1 MFSKFFIERPVFASV
16 VSIIITLAGF
26 LGLNNLGVEEYPNL
40 TPPQITV
47 TAKYPGADAGTISNT
62 VASPIEEAING
73 VEGLIYMKT
82 TSSSSGYMTTSAYF
96 EIGTDPLEANINV
109 NNRVQAITASLP
121 NEVQRYGVTV
131 NESSSNMLG
140 VISFYSPDNSM
151 DASTLNNYV
160 NINIKN
166 ELARVNGIGNVQVFG
181 TKDYSVR
188 IWIKP
193 DILTK
198 YSLTPTDVI
207 AKVREQNSQYSA
219 GKLGESPMKEDVSFV
234 YTLKAQG
241 RLSDIEEFKN
251 IILRSDENGNIL
263 RLKDV
268 ADVELGSQ
276 DYTFEGL
283 YNAKKAM
290 VPVGVFMKSGANA
303 LATMDGVKAKL
314 KELSANFNKGIT
326 YDIVYDTTDFVK
338 ISIQEVVKTFMEA
351 ILLVLVVIY
360 MFLKNFRATIIPM
373 IAVPVSIL
381 GTFGVL
387 YVLGFSIN
395 LITLFAL
402 LLAIGI
408 VVDDAIIVIENVERI
423 LRSNKNISPKQASI
437 QAMEEV
443 ATPVISIVLVLSAVF
458 IPVAFLG
465 GFSGQIQKQFA
476 LTLVSSVVISGF
488 VALTLTP
495 ALCAVFLKKEHSK
508 PFWLVEKFNQF
519 FDFSTNIFTAGVA
532 KVLRHVIPSIL
543 VVGILF
549 FAAFKLYNLVPT
561 SLLPNEDKGVIIAFS
576 SLPPGYTLPKT
587 KQTTQ
592 NIALS
597 ATENENIK
605 RSGSMI
611 GYDMM
616 TGSLKEN
623 ASVSFFSLKDWS
635 ERKEANQSSF
645 AIANEYNKKF
655 WMDMNSQTFFVN
667 PPPISGMG
675 MSGGFE
681 VYLQSKTGKSY
692 EQMAQDIQK
701 VFAVARK
708 RPELNVMRLN
718 SSLVTNV
725 PQYNIILDKE
735 KIQMLHVNTADIFKI
750 LNSTVGQYYINDF
763 NMFGKTYQVNIR
775 AKEEYRSGAED
786 LSNIF
791 VRSSIGQMIPLS
803 SVVKLERYTGP
814 SNVERFNLYPA
825 AKLSGVAN
833 AGYTSGQALE
843 ALEQSVFKALS
854 NQEYSLG
861 YSGSTYQ
868 EKQTQ
873 SSSGDAFIFGMIF
886 VFLILAAQYER
897 WLMPFAIVLSVPF
910 AVLGSLI
917 AIWGAKLSND
927 IYFQIGLLVL
937 IGLSAKNAILIVEF
951 AMDERQKGRSLF
963 DSAVMASKLRFR
975 PIVMTSIAFT
985 LGVVPM
991 VLSSGAG
998 AASRHS
1004 LGTGVIGGMIVAST
1018 IALFFIPLFFVLVEG
1033 FSEWL
1038 TKKRGGKVHFAHEAI
1053 KEGSEDV

>member
-1 MFSKFFIERPVFASV
+1 MFSKFFIERPVFAAV
-16 VSIIITLAGF
+16 VSIIITLAGI

-40 TPPQITV
+40 TPPQISV
-47 TAKYPGADAGTISNT
+47 NALYPGADASTISNT

-73 VEGLIYMKT
+73 TPGLIYIKT
-82 TSSSSGYMTTSAYF
+82 TSSSAGSASINAYF
-96 EIGTDPLEANINV
+96 EIGTDPLEASINV
-109 NNRVQAITASLP
+109 NNRVSAMKAKLP
-121 NEVQRYGVTV
+121 SEVQRYGVTV
-131 NESSSNMLG
+131 NESSSSMLG
-140 VISFYSPDNSM
+140 VIAFYSPDNSM
-151 DASTLNNYV
+151 DAITLNNYV
-160 NINIKN
+160 AINVKN
-166 ELARVNGIGNVQVFG
+166 ELARVKGIGNVQVFG
-181 TKDYSVR
+181 SKDYSVR

-193 DILTK
+193 DVLTK

-207 AKVREQNSQYSA
+207 SKVKEQNSQYGA
-219 GKLGESPMKEDVSFV
+219 GKLGESPMEKGVDFV
-234 YTLKAQG
+234 YTLKFKG
-241 RLSDIEEFKN
+241 RLSSIEQFEN
-251 IILRSDENGNIL
+251 IILRSDKKGNIL

-268 ADVELGSQ
+268 AEVELGSA

-283 YNAKKAM
+283 YNGTKAM
-290 VPVGVFMKSGANA
+290 VPIAVFMKSGANA

-314 KELSANFNKGIT
+314 KSLSENFTQGIT

-338 ISIQEVVKTFMEA
+338 LSIQEVIKTFFEA

-360 MFLKNFRATIIPM
+360 LFLKSFRATIIPM

-381 GTFGVL
+381 GTFGIL
-387 YVLGFSIN
+387 YVMGFSLN

-423 LRSNKNISPKQASI
+423 LHSDSKITPKQAAI

-465 GFSGQIQKQFA
+465 GFTGQIQKQFA

-495 ALCAVFLKKEHSK
+495 ALCATFLKRVHSK
-508 PFWLVEKFNQF
+508 PFWIVQKFNDF
-519 FDFSTNIFTAGVA
+519 FDFSTKIFTAGVA
-532 KVLRHVIPSIL
+532 KVLKHVIPSLL

-549 FAAFKLYNLVPT
+549 FAAFKLYTSIPT
-561 SLLPNEDKGVIIAFS
+561 SLLPSEDKGILIAFS

-587 KQTTQ
+587 KQVTQ
-592 NIALS
+592 NIAM
-597 ATENENIK
+597 AVKQNPNIK
-605 RSGSMI
+605 SLGAMV

-616 TGSLKEN
+616 TGTLNEN
-623 ASVSFFSLKDWS
+623 SSVAFMMLEDWS
-635 ERKEANQSSF
+635 QRLDANQSSF
-645 AIANEYNKKF
+645 YMANEYNKKF
-655 WMDMNSQTFFVN
+655 WMDMNAQTFFVN
-667 PPPISGMG
+667 PPPIMGMG

-692 EQMAQDIQK
+692 EDIAKDVQK
-701 VFAVARK
+701 VFAIARTK
-708 RPELNVMRLN
+708 PQINVMRL
-718 SSLVTNV
+718 STSLTTNV
-725 PQYNIILDKE
+725 PQYNVILDKD
-735 KIQMLHVNTADIFKI
+735 KMKMLHVNTNDIFAT
-750 LNSTVGQYYINDF
+750 LNSTIGKYYINDF
-763 NMFGKTYQVNIR
+763 NMFGQTYKVNIR
-775 AKEEYRSGAED
+775 AKSEYRAGAEN
-786 LSNIF
+786 LSSIF
-791 VRSSIGQMIPLS
+791 VRSNTGEMVPLT
-803 SVVKLERYTGP
+803 SVLKLERYTGAA
-814 SNVERFNLYPA
+814 SVDRFNLYPA

-833 AGYTSGQALE
+833 MGYTSGEALKALE
-843 ALEQSVFKALS
+843 DSVFEALS
-854 NQEYSLG
+854 KQEYSLG

-868 EKQTQ
+868 EKQAT
-873 SSSGDAFIFGMIF
+873 SSSSDAFIFGLIF

-897 WLMPFAIVLSVPF
+897 WLMPFAIVLSIPF

-917 AIWGAKLSND
+917 AIWGVGLSND

-951 AMDERQKGRSLF
+951 AMDERQKGKSLF
-963 DSAVMASKLRFR
+963 EAAVNASRLRFR

-998 AASRHS
+998 AASRFS
-1004 LGTGVIGGMIVAST
+1004 LGTGVVGGMIVAST
-1018 IALFFIPLFFVLVEG
+1018 IALFFIPLFFILVES

-1038 TKKRGGKVHFAHEAI
+1038 TKKRGAKVHFAHEAV
-1053 KEGSEDV
+1053 KEGSENV